1 MNPVSLREA
10 EKLEVTILVDNYTDA
25 LLLQSSAVVRR
36 PAVPPPN
43 SFLAEHGFSCLIKAS
58 AGSEEH
64 TVLMDV
70 GTSGTCLFHNADLL
84 KIDLSK
90 VESVIISHGHFD
102 HFWALQKVVGRLRK
116 GIPIILHP
124 EAFLQRRISIPALG
138 VQRELPSVDE
148 SMLKDA
154 GVELKKIKED
164 STTASGLILVL
175 GEVERRTSFEKG
187 FPGAEAKIDGRWAAD
202 PFRDDRGVVVK
213 VKDKGL
219 VVIGGCS
226 HAGII
231 NTVKHAQKVTR
242 TNKVHAV
249 LGGFHLTGPVFEP
262 IIGPT
267 IEEMKKIGPAFV
279 APMHCTGWK
288 AINRFAD
295 EMPSQFL
302 MNSVGTAYVF

>member
-25 LLLQSSAVVRR
+25 LLLQSSEVLRR
-36 PAVPPPN
+36 PSVPPPS
-43 SFLAEHGFSCLIKAS
+43 SFLAEHGFSCLIKVS

-70 GTSGTCLFHNADLL
+70 GTSGTCFLHNADIL

-102 HFWALQKVVGRLRK
+102 HFWALQKVIDRLRK
-116 GIPIILHP
+116 GIPVILHP

-138 VQRELPSVDE
+138 VQRKMPSLDE
-148 SMLKDA
+148 NSLKDA
-154 GVELKKIKED
+154 GVELKKVRED
-164 STTASGLILVL
+164 STLASRLILAL
-175 GEVERRTSFEKG
+175 GEVERETTFEKG
-187 FPGAEAKIDGRWAAD
+187 FPGAKAKVDGRWVAD
-202 PFRDDRGVVVK
+202 PFLDDRGVVIK

-219 VVIGGCS
+219 VIIGGCS

-231 NTVKHAQKVTR
+231 NTIKHAQKVTR
-242 TNKVHAV
+242 EQKVHAV
-249 LGGFHLTGPVFEP
+249 LGGFHLTGPMFEP

-267 IEEMKKIGPAFV
+267 IDEMKKIDPAFV
-279 APMHCTGWK
+279 IPMHCTGWK
-288 AINRFAD
+288 AINRFAE

-302 MNSVGTAYVF
+302 LNSVGTTFAF